1 MEDISQM
8 WRFFYKAGATKSA
21 EIWLRQ
27 LLKVKRWEPRKRDP
41 ERLLQECLF
50 SKELR
55 IWFCSRQQKY
65 SLKRQPQSLSRTAKC
80 WDGEVEEHK
89 RAERGM
95 KQSQTACGSSGQGT
109 WTAQPAAAGIWPGVG
124 DTTGT
129 WKSQPEKAG
138 ANAVGNKE
146 QPH

>member
-41 ERLLQECLF
+41 ERLLQKCLF
-50 SKELR
+50 SKELH
-55 IWFCSRQQKY
+55 ICFCSRQQKY
-65 SLKRQPQSLSRTAKC
+65 SLKRQPQSLCRAAKC

-89 RAERGM
+89 HAKRGM
-95 KQSQTACGSSGQGT
+95 KQSDCLWQQRPRDLNHTASCCRDLAWGRRHHRDLKITT
-109 WTAQPAAAGIWPGVG
+109 W
-124 DTTGT
+124 
-129 WKSQPEKAG
+129 EKAG